1 MNNGRISSFC
11 RYNHSQYFSFGKL
24 SSNSFTQQ
32 FRVQDAN
39 LITYYPDIALNLSNT
54 VQTSL
59 KETFYNTQ
67 GQLQFG
73 SYLNY
78 APDTIAFV
86 KCSIDENFYHCPA
99 TTVANLP
106 ISNGVTKTTVLD
118 PPIKIH
124 VPFNPNDD
132 DVECEMRDAVRLSRL
147 HFTPTTAAGTQ
158 SSQIFTG
165 LQNSINTGTLQKP
178 YYKSVSSKLG
188 LHVYALITMDGPVEP
203 LANTAKGTLG
213 QPGLVEYMHL
223 LFKDS
228 IPFHEMPPGFSTLS
242 GKDGESRPPD
252 LQNALVKSSY
262 NLAQINGGG
271 LSTREKKAIEGLT
284 LSSVK
289 IDLASPAPIAPDYVA
304 ITLRNLTE
312 NYGPWKSQI
321 WYSGIPRGSAD
332 IEIGGK
338 TEYIKDENIAPW
350 NFNGYDLMNTYARN
364 LVNFDSEPALWIER
378 GSFSVPDVP
387 NSLNKIGTSL
397 GGNALI
403 TNISTEVGVE
413 GVISTYTLSTY
424 TDTFGRMEKQ
434 KRDLIKKFASDRQK
448 LQDQRNKAI
457 RASVGKAQTS
467 NTFPQEMQSKMPRYK
482 VYSSTPSK
490 SRYHTE
496 NGGQDVTGSVNNGS
510 ILNEE
515 AFQTNVDAQASHPDQ
530 LNASL
535 ANTAIV
541 EIGDDEIAI
550 SLEAGHGHMASID
563 DQQMSNIDYG
573 DGLEGITNNE
583 YNV

>member
-1 MNNGRISSFC
+1 
-11 RYNHSQYFSFGKL
+11 
-24 SSNSFTQQ
+24 
-32 FRVQDAN
+32 
-39 LITYYPDIALNLSNT
+39 
-54 VQTSL
+54 
-59 KETFYNTQ
+59 
-67 GQLQFG
+67 
-73 SYLNY
+73 
-78 APDTIAFV
+78 
-86 KCSIDENFYHCPA
+86 
-99 TTVANLP
+99 
-106 ISNGVTKTTVLD
+106 
-118 PPIKIH
+118 
-124 VPFNPNDD
+124 
-132 DVECEMRDAVRLSRL
+132 
-147 HFTPTTAAGTQ
+147 
-158 SSQIFTG
+158 
-165 LQNSINTGTLQKP
+165 
-178 YYKSVSSKLG
+178 
-188 LHVYALITMDGPVEP
+188 MDGPVEP